1 MLILRLKLEA
11 SAEGREESLVSVEM
25 SVLWSEEVSVE
36 ENSCWIER
44 CWSVSKI
51 SIEVLGNL
59 VDEMIFGG
67 GAIGGSSHG

>member
-1 MLILRLKLEA
+1 M
-11 SAEGREESLVSVEM
+11 
-25 SVLWSEEVSVE
+25 SVE

-51 SIEVLGNL
+51 SVEVLGNL

-67 GAIGGSSHG
+67 GEMISGGGAIGGSSHG

>member
-1 MLILRLKLEA
+1 M
-11 SAEGREESLVSVEM
+11 
-25 SVLWSEEVSVE
+25 SVE

-51 SIEVLGNL
+51 SVEILGDL
-59 VDEMIFGG
+59 VDEMIFGDGMIFGG